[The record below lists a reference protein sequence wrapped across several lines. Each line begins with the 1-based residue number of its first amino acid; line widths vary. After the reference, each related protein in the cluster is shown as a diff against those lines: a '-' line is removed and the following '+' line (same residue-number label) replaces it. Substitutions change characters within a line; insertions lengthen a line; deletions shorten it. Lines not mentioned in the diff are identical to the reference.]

1 MHNTVMYN
9 IDQVMGRTLR
19 FWYIDGLPDLAVG
32 SMLLY
37 VCGLN
42 LLLSF
47 YLPAL
52 LPQSLLNRVLLL
64 IVLAISAVLLLL
76 GVFQAIAHV
85 VLQLKTNLTYLRVGY
100 ASPFRR
106 PVVWQHW
113 LFRLLSFEICT
124 ALLIITKTLPPTFLQ
139 GFPILFGLFMT
150 SMHLYMGYVRNL
162 PRFYLLA
169 AVSLLLVVGLLFAGM
184 DTVLG
189 FEFYSSL
196 MGMIEMVSGCITL
209 WIFLRQHPP
218 ISQEML

>member
-1 MHNTVMYN
+1 MHNVN
-9 IDQVMGRTLR
+9 QLMGRTLR

-32 SMLLY
+32 SMLLC

-42 LLLSF
+42 LVLSF

-52 LPQSLLNRVLLL
+52 LPQSLLSRVLLL

-76 GVFQAIAHV
+76 GVFWAIAYV

-100 ASPFRR
+100 AFPFRR

-124 ALLIITKTLPPTFLQ
+124 ALLILTKTLPPTFLQ
-139 GFPILFGLFMT
+139 EFPVLFGLFMA
-150 SMHLYMGYVRNL
+150 SMHLYMGYVRDL

-169 AVSLLLVVGLLFAGM
+169 AVSLVLVVGLLFARM

-196 MGMIEMVSGCITL
+196 MGMIEMLSGCITL
-209 WIFLRQHPP
+209 WIFLRQNPP
-218 ISQEML
+218 LSQEIL